1 MGVTI
6 PLRVT
11 SRRVPSGNY
20 PYSGRARRS
29 AGNFP
34 HSINLFPMVQ
44 QANILDTPFL
54 TFSDETGSTEI
65 TLRSALESFII
76 FGGTGS
82 GKTSGS
88 SSLLSSKLL
97 RGGFGGLVLSAKA
110 DERQLWERYAK
121 QTGRTKDLIIVEPGG
136 EHSFDFLRY
145 ISDKSKNKASY
156 AENIVQTLTTIIRS
170 SEEKSGGK
178 SDDVFWENAQN
189 TLIHNVIDLC
199 LLSYN
204 SVSVKALYD
213 IVMSAPKADDTGYG
227 DIKRSA
233 FAQAFDKAQDNLDRQ
248 VETFKAS
255 LSKEEDQQLDT
266 KEKFEAAILE
276 AIPDAVTLKFL
287 DQFFMDSYRTLS
299 EKTRSIVEFSFTGF
313 LFRLLK
319 EPIYSLFCNKA
330 NTFSP
335 ESVLDGKIILL
346 DLPVKLYH
354 KVGRDIQVL
363 FKYLFQQA
371 MEKRTINDN
380 TKPVFIYADEAQH
393 FLHEYDADFLATSR
407 SSRIISCYI
416 TQNLPNLHACMGGI
430 KSEHRVKSLLGNMA
444 TKIFHA
450 NTDVETNR
458 YASELIGDGYR
469 EDFSNTTTLGGEFSS
484 SESSSYKL
492 DRMVRPEE
500 FQLLWTGG
508 PKNNFL
514 TSAYIH
520 RQGQLFHDGLPF
532 RKVIFQQNIK

>member
-1 MGVTI
+1 
-6 PLRVT
+6 
-11 SRRVPSGNY
+11 
-20 PYSGRARRS
+20 
-29 AGNFP
+29 
-34 HSINLFPMVQ
+34 MVQ

-54 TFSDETGSTEI
+54 TFSNETGTTEI
-65 TLRSALESFII
+65 SLRSAMESFII

-88 SSLLSSKLL
+88 ASLLANKFL
-97 RGGFGGLVLSAKA
+97 RGGFGGLVLTAKA
-110 DERQLWERYAK
+110 DERQLWERYAQK
-121 QTGRTKDLIIVEPGG
+121 NGRAKDLIIVEPGG
-136 EHSFDFLRY
+136 EHSFDFLKY

-156 AENIVQTLTTIIRS
+156 ADNIVQTLTTIIRS

-178 SDDVFWENAQN
+178 SDDPFWENSQN
-189 TLIHNVIDLC
+189 ILIHNVIDLC
-199 LLSYN
+199 LLAYGTVN
-204 SVSVKALYD
+204 VKMLYE

-248 VETFKAS
+248 VESFKAS
-255 LSKEEDQQLDT
+255 LSKEADQKLDT

-319 EPIYSLFCNKA
+319 EPIYSLFCNNA

-371 MEKRTINDN
+371 MEKRTVNDN

-458 YASELIGDGYR
+458 YASELFGDGYY
-469 EDFSNTTTLGGEFSS
+469 EDFSNTTTMGGEFSS

-532 RKVIFQQNIK
+532 RKVIFQQNLK